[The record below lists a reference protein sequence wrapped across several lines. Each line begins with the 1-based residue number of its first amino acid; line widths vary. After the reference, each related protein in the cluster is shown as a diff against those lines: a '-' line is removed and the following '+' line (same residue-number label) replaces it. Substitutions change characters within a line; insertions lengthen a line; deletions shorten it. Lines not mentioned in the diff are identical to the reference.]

1 MVMTMYLA
9 VIARVL
15 ISSQAVFVEALQ
27 DVDVPNALERILD
40 IWLLKMPLV
49 SQTEKRKLLSMRF
62 SSIYL
67 SLSVTFLNL

>member
-49 SQTEKRKLLSMRF
+49 SQTEKRKLLSMPSHPF
-62 SSIYL
+62 I
-67 SLSVTFLNL
+67 